1 MKRISTLLVIIL
13 VSLGLN
19 AQKIDKGIWQ
29 IEIGTGIDGSYSWI
43 TGGDWNYSLTEDGSL
58 IADDEGTWDEIY
70 SSQSQ
75 LNYDLDFTNFSDWEE
90 RFLNGVSFGYFI
102 ADGWLI
108 GLGLDL
114 SGLHKL
120 DNWSETNGN
129 WYGATDFEDDKL
141 KWNEFSLGII
151 PKVRYYMPTARGN
164 ALFLEGS
171 FGLGINNRK
180 TFIEGELV
188 PFGTTDPFGYEV
200 VAYNPATGNSIISTP
215 GPGKE
220 DDTWETGISTFSTS
234 IGVGVGYAFYAFNSR
249 EIFSI
254 EPMVGFNINSRK
266 RKIETT
272 EFDESRDETTV
283 TLNEDVINSM
293 AASFR
298 LKLSFYLGR
307 HFWSH

>member
-114 SGLHKL
+114 SGLHTL
-120 DNWSETNGN
+120 DNWSETNSN
-129 WYGATDFEDDKL
+129 WYGPTDFEDDKVR
-141 KWNEFSLGII
+141 WNEFSLGVI

-171 FGLGINNRK
+171 FGLGMNSK
-180 TFIEGELV
+180 KAFVEGRIV
-188 PFGTTDPFGYEV
+188 PGTTDPFGYDV
-200 VAYNPATGNSIISTP
+200 IAYDPLTGTGIVAQPD
-215 GPGKE
+215 E
-220 DDTWETGISTFSTS
+220 DDTWERRVSTFSTS
-234 IGVGVGYAFYAFNSR
+234 IGVGVGYAFFAFNSR

-254 EPMVGFNINSRK
+254 EPMIGFNINSRT

-272 EFDESRDETTV
+272 TFDESRDETTV
-283 TLNEDVINSM
+283 RLDEDVLGSM
-293 AASFR
+293 GASFK